1 MGKRIYI
8 TEEIAD
14 KLYQYDIAPI
24 KDLPS
29 DIKNVLKNHK
39 TSLGQHPSFPPEEE
53 ISFDLMIAIKRF
65 EEVRQKALDL
75 NLETYSIKSIEK
87 KLQDIIDKCK
97 EIESNFKT
105 TLENICYNYVI
116 DLFQVPNGLVAFD
129 CKLVDKVN
137 SDKAQIK
144 NKETIDFDNIKQR
157 TRLHDAVY
165 KRRLINA
172 IITGGASRLSQIN
185 KQLIGELYELSPE
198 LPLLYKQIQTLNEYL
213 LFTKNNMGMSEKN
226 KKQSGISILTIGN
239 ETTKNKI
246 MVEGEIFP
254 ILLHESIRG
263 FLEMFAAY
271 GLPSSKKEC
280 TYVMS
285 KADFLD
291 AEPWDMRLGPLLWD
305 YLTSVFK
312 YPKSQELPMIL
323 TILFSQTTEKFNSI
337 MQEIFGET
345 KRSKEIAQKILTKA
359 YNEIESDEFDELMAK
374 KQTNTTIISDEYFL
388 PEDL

>member
-87 KLQDIIDKCK
+87 KLQDIIEKCK

-213 LFTKNNMGMSEKN
+213 LFTKNNMGISEKN

-280 TYVMS
+280 AYVMS

-345 KRSKEIAQKILTKA
+345 KRGKEIAQKILTKA

>member
-53 ISFDLMIAIKRF
+53 ISFDLMITIKRF

-87 KLQDIIDKCK
+87 KLQDIIEKCK

-198 LPLLYKQIQTLNEYL
+198 LPLLYKQIQVLNEYL

-280 TYVMS
+280 AYVMS

-345 KRSKEIAQKILTKA
+345 KRGKEIAQKILTKA

>member
-87 KLQDIIDKCK
+87 KLQDIIEKCK

-213 LFTKNNMGMSEKN
+213 LFTKNNMGISEKN

-280 TYVMS
+280 AYVMS

-312 YPKSQELPMIL
+312 HPKSQELPMIL

-345 KRSKEIAQKILTKA
+345 KRGKEIAQKILTKA

>member
-280 TYVMS
+280 AYVMS

-345 KRSKEIAQKILTKA
+345 KRGKEIAQKILTKA

>member
-213 LFTKNNMGMSEKN
+213 LFTKNNMGISEKN

-280 TYVMS
+280 AYVMS

-345 KRSKEIAQKILTKA
+345 KRGKEIAQKILTKA